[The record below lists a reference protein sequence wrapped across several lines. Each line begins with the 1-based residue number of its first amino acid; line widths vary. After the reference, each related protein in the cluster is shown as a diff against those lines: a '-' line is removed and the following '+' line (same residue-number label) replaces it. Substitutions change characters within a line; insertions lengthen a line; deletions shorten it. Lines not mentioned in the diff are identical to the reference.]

1 MIPTL
6 RLIIAKNIK
15 VIRTIRGL
23 NQSQLAKRLM
33 ISNSYL
39 CEVEKGNRKIKPSFL
54 VCAAVALDTT
64 PELLKTENGWES
76 AK

>member
-1 MIPTL
+1 MNPEL

-15 VIRTIRGL
+15 VIRTIKGL
-23 NQSQLAKRLM
+23 SQCALAKRLL

-54 VCAAVALDTT
+54 ICAAVALDTT